1 MTINEEQEKY
11 ISIIKKCF
19 EKEDPSI
26 DCLDDFDWLYEDEKI
41 TSNFEIKAGS
51 TKVVL
56 IPININT
63 NYVYKIPI
71 LGIYDAH
78 FINDDYDEEIN
89 EDHESFSRFDPDGHD
104 NFCAIEVDRCDDICT
119 EGYGDLIAKEYY
131 YGKISNDIPIYI
143 QEKATIY
150 DKIFDG
156 DTLRTKEEITSVKNV
171 TSSFFNFDE
180 YFNCIPDRWI
190 ADLIAAIGIE
200 ETIEFFDY
208 LIDASYNNDLHQA
221 NIGYIKGKPVL
232 VDYSG
237 FIYQWGWEDV
247 NYED

>member
-1 MTINEEQEKY
+1 MNINEEQKKY

-19 EKEDPSI
+19 ERENPSI
-26 DCLDDFDWLYEDEKI
+26 DCLDDFDWLYNDEEITLNFKI
-41 TSNFEIKAGS
+41 ESGA

-56 IPININT
+56 VPINTNT
-63 NYVYKIPI
+63 NYVYKIPV

-78 FINDDYDEEIN
+78 FINDDYGEKIDE
-89 EDHESFSRFDPDGHD
+89 DYESFSRLDPDGHD
-104 NFCAIEVDRCDDICT
+104 NFCAIEVDRCDDICK
-119 EGYGDLIAKEYY
+119 EGYGELIAKEFY
-131 YGKISNDIPIYI
+131 YGKICNNIPIYI
-143 QEKATIY
+143 QEKAVIY
-150 DKIFDG
+150 NEIFYG
-156 DTLRTKEEITSVKNV
+156 SDTLSTEKEITSVKNV

-208 LIDASYNNDLHQA
+208 LIDTGYNNDLHRL
-221 NIGYIKGKPVL
+221 NIGYIEGKPVL

-237 FIYQWGWEDV
+237 YICQWGWEE
-247 NYED
+247 NY